1 MAEAK
6 KNKQVKEGTISETD
20 GLGNMTVEEA
30 FEQLSEIV
38 NQMSSSEVG
47 LEESLQLYKQGVQL
61 LDRCG
66 KHLDRIE
73 KEMITLTEE
82 GNVPDEY

>member
-1 MAEAK
+1 MAKVK
-6 KNKQVKEGTISETD
+6 KQEQVKEETVSDTD
-20 GLGNMTVEEA
+20 GLENMTVEEA

-61 LDRCG
+61 LSRCG
-66 KHLDRIE
+66 NHLDRIE

-82 GNVPDEY
+82 GNMPNEY

>member
-6 KNKQVKEGTISETD
+6 KKKQVKEGTISETD
-20 GLGNMTVEEA
+20 GLENIKVEEA

-82 GNVPDEY
+82 GNMPDEY

>member
-20 GLGNMTVEEA
+20 GLGNIKVEEA

-82 GNVPDEY
+82 GNMPDEY